1 MKKYIYIITFVL
13 LGMNLNAQSVWNGK
27 REAIRKG
34 SGTETDPHLIENAQ
48 NFAWLCYLINHDY
61 TEWTEGKYFLL
72 TTNIDLNGNEDNQ
85 WIPILAG
92 IHHDGKLNINIDGG
106 GHKISGLYIDNNSE
120 IKDEKSVW
128 YSTSAS
134 LFTDLSSSCVKNLY
148 VEGYIHINDIKCAG
162 IAGSASGNIENC
174 KTDVDIE
181 TNSDAAGFVTHP
193 KNGSNIINCNN
204 VGNIKGDFVGGIVSN
219 GQAKIESCYNTGNIE
234 GGEYIGGLAGVIIG
248 NGNYIRNSYNIG
260 QIIASESTKDLGG
273 IIGTSTA
280 KIVNNCHYLNTCIE
294 NSNDNGEA
302 QTSDFMRSQDFVD
315 QLNKGTDVWCF
326 DDDNINDGYP
336 ILSTNKN
343 LSLEQMLSDDNTI
356 VIFPNPATEHIN
368 IEGEIVSYKIYGIK
382 GNVVRSSENIYNNNV
397 NISVSDFTS
406 GIYFV
411 RCTMQNGNI
420 ITKKIIIK

>member
-92 IHHDGKLNINIDGG
+92 IHHNGGLNINIDGG

-128 YSTSAS
+128 YSSAS
-134 LFTDLSSSCVKNLY
+134 LFNDLGTSNIQNLY
-148 VEGYIHINDIKCAG
+148 VEGYIHINDITCAG
-162 IAGSASGNIENC
+162 IAGSASGIIENC
-174 KTDVDIE
+174 KANVDIE
-181 TNSDAAGFVTHP
+181 TNKNACGFVTSP
-193 KNGSNIINCNN
+193 WGSVIRNCIN
-204 VGNIKGDFVGGIVSN
+204 VGNIKGNHTGGIVSN
-219 GQAKIESCYNTGNIE
+219 GTAKIENCYNTGNIK
-234 GGEYIGGLAGVIIG
+234 GGEYVGGIAGAILG
-248 NGNYIRNSYNIG
+248 SSNYVRNSYNIG
-260 QIIASESTKDLGG
+260 QITATESTKESGG
-273 IIGTSTA
+273 IIGASNA
-280 KIVNNCHYLNTCIE
+280 KIENCHYLNTSIE
-294 NSNDNGEA
+294 NANEHGEA
-302 QTSDFMRSQDFVD
+302 QTADFMRSQDFVD
-315 QLNKGTDVWCF
+315 LLNKDTDVWCF
-326 DDDNINDGYP
+326 DNDNINDGYP

-343 LSLEQMLSDDNTI
+343 LSLKQMFSDDNTI

-406 GIYFV
+406 GIYFI

>member
-13 LGMNLNAQSVWNGK
+13 LGMNLNAQSVWDGK

-92 IHHDGKLNINIDGG
+92 VHHNGGLNINIDGG

-128 YSTSAS
+128 YSSAS
-134 LFTDLSSSCVKNLY
+134 LFNDLGTSNIQNLY
-148 VEGYIHINDIKCAG
+148 VEGYIHINDITCAG
-162 IAGSASGNIENC
+162 IAGSTNGIIENC
-174 KTDVDIE
+174 KTDIDIE
-181 TNSDAAGFVTHP
+181 TNSDACGFVAYP
-193 KNGSNIINCNN
+193 KSGSIIKNCNN
-204 VGNIKGDFVGGIVSN
+204 VGNIKGNFTGGIVSN
-219 GQAKIESCYNTGNIE
+219 GTTKIENCYNTGNIE
-234 GGEYIGGLAGVIIG
+234 GGEYVGGIAGAILG
-248 NGNYIRNSYNIG
+248 SSNYVRNSYNIG
-260 QIIASESTKDLGG
+260 QITATESTKESGG
-273 IIGTSTA
+273 IIGASNA
-280 KIVNNCHYLNTCIE
+280 KIENCHYLNTSIE
-294 NSNDNGEA
+294 NANEYGEA
-302 QTSDFMRSQDFVD
+302 QTDDFMRSQDFVD
-315 QLNKGTDVWCF
+315 LLNKDTDVWCF
-326 DDDNINDGYP
+326 DNDNINDGYP
-336 ILSTNKN
+336 ILSTNNN
-343 LSLEQMLSDDNTI
+343 LSLKQMFSDDNTI